1 MVFCIVSRVMINV
14 GGSGG
19 RREAAI
25 AMDEYC
31 DGIVCWEC
39 CVINF
44 DQLGRLKPRHDC

>member
-1 MVFCIVSRVMINV
+1 MVFCIVLRVMINV

-25 AMDEYC
+25 AMD
-31 DGIVCWEC
+31 DGIVCWGC

-44 DQLGRLKPRHDC
+44 DQLGRLKPRHDR